1 MRTKHY
7 LAALCIPMAFAACSN
22 EDFVNEVPSL
32 EARGTIDVT
41 LNVKKPTVWTADT
54 RLGINENYKF
64 VWEKDVDMIGAAV
77 ADGTTL
83 GTINT
88 DHKVPSNYAFS
99 ALTSAETSSFNG
111 KSPISQGHYLFYY
124 GYTDILDRGYLDL
137 SVPAQTYKVED
148 TKTAIQ
154 QAVSRM
160 KMIAPIVNL
169 ASGVGLVDAQT
180 YNLNLSFVNLY
191 TLVRVT
197 VNSENFPDGVTPKLE
212 KITLNTKTGSAAG
225 FVKKAHAN
233 LGVIAGSGKA
243 NVVIPGADGMLVEDE
258 MTTAKEEVND
268 LILNAS
274 NAAISTIYDQT
285 GVSAEEKSGPVT
297 LSIDGDLSLSTTE
310 PTVLYLLAPKGT
322 YNGGLTLTVETSEG
336 TYTRNIDKPSSRDLT
351 LEDNIQGIAADLDF
365 SDGSGNVT
373 LPKSFPIA
381 SADDWSHAVDFVN
394 SHSIAYI
401 GEAVEFELN
410 ADVEVSTLPAF
421 PLNII
426 GSKTLT
432 LTNDYVMTEK
442 SAAKFTASNITL
454 GVKAGATLTLD
465 AAVAF
470 GSIMNNGTLNV
481 NADQTI
487 AIANNGTMN
496 VASKSVSLSG
506 GVTNGDDGEEIK
518 GTINIA
524 KDKVLTIETVALN
537 NKVGDINVK
546 GELVVNYASENEGT
560 ITNDGT
566 ISGSAAITNT
576 GTIKN
581 NAEGTISATA
591 AIVNANGIID
601 NFGTLSADVTNDNGK
616 VIIEKDSKSNNSAT
630 ITNGTVDVKDVKTFA
645 TTQSGGTANYQFSGA
660 AVVTTSVNNKGEYA
674 AADAA
679 GVGVT
684 NITLNGSGWSLEGS
698 AGADDTKVIAVPSQM
713 TITGLTL
720 KGATLDIKVALSKDV
735 VVEGT
740 SSISNSTGGSL
751 VIEGNLIVE
760 EGATLAVGEDVSFN
774 AAASGNDKTAEI
786 LGTVNVEAGA
796 AMYFA
801 TANVG
806 SATVASA
813 TLNVKGDTEDIAT
826 AGIFGIKTLISFNNW
841 GTVSSLSGNTA
852 AGQVSLPNNKPSGTF
867 KGNASTISFV

>member
-32 EARGTIDVT
+32 EARGTIDVI

-233 LGVIAGSGKA
+233 LGVIAGAMKA
-243 NVVIPGADGMLVEDE
+243 NVVTPGADGMLVEDE

-285 GVSAEEKSGPVT
+285 GVSAGEKSGPVT

-401 GEAVEFELN
+401 GETVEFELN

-442 SAAKFTASNITL
+442 SAAKFTASNINL
-454 GVKAGATLTLD
+454 GVKTGATLTLD

-546 GELVVNYASENEGT
+546 GELIVNYASENAGT

-566 ISGSAAITNT
+566 ISGSTAITNT

-581 NAEGTISATA
+581 NADGTISATA

-601 NFGTLSADVTNDNGK
+601 NFGTLSANVTNDNGK
-616 VIIEKDSKSNNSAT
+616 VIIEKDSKSNNSAA
-630 ITNGTVDVKDVKTFA
+630 IANGTVDVKDVTTFA
-645 TTQSGGTANYQFSGA
+645 AIQGGATKYTFTT

-684 NITLNGSGWSLEGS
+684 NITLNGSGWSLEAS
-698 AGADDTKVIAVPSQM
+698 AGVDDTKVIAAPSQPA
-713 TITGLTL
+713 ITGLTL
-720 KGATLDIKVALSKDV
+720 KGATLNIQVTLSKDV
-735 VVEGT
+735 VIEGA
-740 SSISNSTGGSL
+740 SSISNSTGGTL
-751 VIEGNLIVE
+751 VIEGNLTVA
-760 EGATLAVGEDVSFN
+760 EGATLTVSENVSFN
-774 AAASGNDKTAEI
+774 EAVAANDKTAQI
-786 LGTVNVEAGA
+786 LGTLNVEAGA

-813 TLNVKGDTEDIAT
+813 ILNVKGDTADIT
-826 AGIFGIKTLISFNNW
+826 TEGIFGIKTLASFNNW
-841 GTVSSLSGNTA
+841 GTVSSLGGNSD

-867 KGNASTISFV
+867 KGNATTINFI

>member
-77 ADGTTL
+77 ADGAAL
-83 GTINT
+83 GDINT
-88 DHKVPSNYAFS
+88 DHKVPYNYAFS

-169 ASGVGLVDAQT
+169 ADGVNFVDAQT

-212 KITLNTKTGSAAG
+212 KITLNTKNGSSVG
-225 FVKKAHAN
+225 FVKNAHAN
-233 LGVIAGSGKA
+233 LAVIAGDSKV
-243 NVVIPGADGMLVEDE
+243 NVVTPGADGMLVEVD
-258 MTTAKEEVND
+258 MTKAKEKVNE

-274 NAAISTIYDQT
+274 NSGLSTIYDQT
-285 GVSAEEKSGPVT
+285 DVDGSDKSGPVT

-336 TYTRNIDKPSSRDLT
+336 TYTRDIEKPSGKDLT
-351 LEDNIQGIAADLDF
+351 LGDDIQGIAAGLDF

-373 LPKSFPIA
+373 LPESFPIA
-381 SADDWSHAVDFVN
+381 SADDWAHAVDFVN
-394 SHSIAYI
+394 SHSVAYI
-401 GEAVEFELN
+401 GETVEFALN
-410 ADVEVSTLPAF
+410 ADIEVSTLPAF
-421 PLNII
+421 PLSIT

-432 LTNDYVMTEK
+432 LADDYVMTEK
-442 SAAKFTASNITL
+442 SAAKFTASGIKL

-470 GSIMNNGTLNV
+470 ESIVNNGILNV

-487 AIANNGTMN
+487 GITNYGTMN
-496 VASKSVSLSG
+496 VASKNVSLSG
-506 GVTNGDDGEEIK
+506 GVTNGDDTEEIK
-518 GTINIA
+518 GIINIA
-524 KDKVLTIETVALN
+524 KDKVLTIETAALN

-546 GELVVNYASENEGT
+546 GELVVNSASANAGT

-581 NAEGTISATA
+581 NAEGTISATN
-591 AIVNANGIID
+591 AIVNADGIID
-601 NFGTLSADVTNDNGK
+601 NFGTLKTAVTNADGK
-616 VIIEKDSKSNNSAT
+616 VIIEKDSKSNSLAT
-630 ITNGTVDVKDVKTFA
+630 ITGGTVDVKDVTTFA
-645 TTQSGGTANYQFSGA
+645 TTQTGA
-660 AVVTTSVNNKGEYA
+660 EKYTFTTAVVTTSVNNKGEYA

-684 NITLNGSGWSLEGS
+684 NITLSGSGWSLADS
-698 AGADDTKVIAVPSQM
+698 AGEDDTKIIAVPSQA

-720 KGATLDIKVALSKDV
+720 KDATLDIEVALGKDV

-740 SSISNSTGGSL
+740 SSISNATGSPL
-751 VIEGNLIVE
+751 VIAGDLTVV
-760 EGATLAVGEDVSFN
+760 EGATLAVGKDVSFN
-774 AAASGNDKTAEI
+774 EAVSANDKTAEI
-786 LGTVNVEAGA
+786 LGTLNVEAGA

-813 TLNVKGDTEDIAT
+813 ILNVKGDTADIA
-826 AGIFGIKTLISFNNW
+826 AEGIFGIKTPASFNNW
-841 GTVSSLSGNTA
+841 GTVSSLGGNTD

-867 KGNASTISFV
+867 KGNASVISFS

>member
-233 LGVIAGSGKA
+233 LGVIAGAMKA
-243 NVVIPGADGMLVEDE
+243 NVVTPGADGMLVEDE

-285 GVSAEEKSGPVT
+285 GVSAGEKSGPVT

-401 GEAVEFELN
+401 GETVEFELN

-442 SAAKFTASNITL
+442 SAAKFTASNINL
-454 GVKAGATLTLD
+454 GVKTGATLTLD
-465 AAVAF
+465 AAVVF

-546 GELVVNYASENEGT
+546 GELIVNYASENAGT

-566 ISGSAAITNT
+566 IFGSTAITNT

-581 NAEGTISATA
+581 NADGTISATA

-601 NFGTLSADVTNDNGK
+601 NFGTLSANVTNDNGK
-616 VIIEKDSKSNNSAT
+616 VIIEKDSKSNNSAA
-630 ITNGTVDVKDVKTFA
+630 IANGTVDVKDVTTFA
-645 TTQSGGTANYQFSGA
+645 AIQGGATKYTFTT

-684 NITLNGSGWSLEGS
+684 NITLNGSGWSLES
-698 AGADDTKVIAVPSQM
+698 AVGDDGTKVIAVPSQA

-751 VIEGNLIVE
+751 VIEGNLTVA
-760 EGATLAVGEDVSFN
+760 EGATLTVGKDVSFN
-774 AAASGNDKTAEI
+774 EAVSGNTQTAEI

-813 TLNVKGDTEDIAT
+813 TLNVKGDTEDITT

-841 GTVSSLSGNTA
+841 GTVSSLGGNSD

-867 KGNASTISFV
+867 KGNATPINFI

>member
-1 MRTKHY
+1 MIK
-7 LAALCIPMAFAACSN
+7 
-22 EDFVNEVPSL
+22 V
-32 EARGTIDVT
+32 
-41 LNVKKPTVWTADT
+41 
-54 RLGINENYKF
+54 GINGFGRIGRF
-64 VWEKDVDMIGAAV
+64 VFRAAMKR
-77 ADGTTL
+77 
-83 GTINT
+83 N
-88 DHKVPSNYAFS
+88 
-99 ALTSAETSSFNG
+99 
-111 KSPISQGHYLFYY
+111 
-124 GYTDILDRGYLDL
+124 DI
-137 SVPAQTYKVED
+137 Q
-148 TKTAIQ
+148 
-154 QAVSRM
+154 
-160 KMIAPIVNL
+160 IV
-169 ASGVGLVDAQT
+169 G
-180 YNLNLSFVNLY
+180 
-191 TLVRVT
+191 
-197 VNSENFPDGVTPKLE
+197 
-212 KITLNTKTGSAAG
+212 I
-225 FVKKAHAN
+225 
-233 LGVIAGSGKA
+233 
-243 NVVIPGADGMLVEDE
+243 
-258 MTTAKEEVND
+258 ND
-268 LILNAS
+268 LC
-274 NAAISTIYDQT
+274 
-285 GVSAEEKSGPVT
+285 P
-297 LSIDGDLSLSTTE
+297 
-310 PTVLYLLAPKGT
+310 
-322 YNGGLTLTVETSEG
+322 
-336 TYTRNIDKPSSRDLT
+336 
-351 LEDNIQGIAADLDF
+351 
-365 SDGSGNVT
+365 
-373 LPKSFPIA
+373 
-381 SADDWSHAVDFVN
+381 
-394 SHSIAYI
+394 
-401 GEAVEFELN
+401 
-410 ADVEVSTLPAF
+410 
-421 PLNII
+421 
-426 GSKTLT
+426 
-432 LTNDYVMTEK
+432 
-442 SAAKFTASNITL
+442 
-454 GVKAGATLTLD
+454 
-465 AAVAF
+465 
-470 GSIMNNGTLNV
+470 
-481 NADQTI
+481 
-487 AIANNGTMN
+487 
-496 VASKSVSLSG
+496 
-506 GVTNGDDGEEIK
+506 
-518 GTINIA
+518 
-524 KDKVLTIETVALN
+524 
-537 NKVGDINVK
+537 
-546 GELVVNYASENEGT
+546 VVNYASENEGT

-813 TLNVKGDTEDIAT
+813 TLNVKGDTEDITT

-867 KGNASTISFV
+867 KGNASIISFV

>member
-1 MRTKHY
+1 
-7 LAALCIPMAFAACSN
+7 MAFAACSN

-77 ADGTTL
+77 ADGAVL
-83 GTINT
+83 GDINT
-88 DHKVPSNYAFS
+88 DHKVPYNYAFS

-169 ASGVGLVDAQT
+169 ADGVNFVDAQT

-212 KITLNTKTGSAAG
+212 KITLNTKTGSSVG
-225 FVKKAHAN
+225 FVKNAHAN
-233 LGVIAGSGKA
+233 LAVIAGNSKA
-243 NVVIPGADGMLVEDE
+243 NVVTPGADGMLVEGD
-258 MTTAKEEVND
+258 MTEAKEKVNE

-274 NAAISTIYDQT
+274 NSGVSTIYDQT
-285 GVSAEEKSGPVT
+285 GVDNSDKSGPVT

-336 TYTRNIDKPSSRDLT
+336 TYTRDIERPSGKDLT
-351 LEDNIQGIAADLDF
+351 LGDDIQGIAAGLDF

-373 LPKSFPIA
+373 LPESFPIA
-381 SADDWSHAVDFVN
+381 SADDWAHAVDFVN
-394 SHSIAYI
+394 SHSVAYI
-401 GEAVEFELN
+401 GETVEFALN
-410 ADVEVSTLPAF
+410 ADIEVSTLPAF
-421 PLNII
+421 PLSII

-432 LTNDYVMTEK
+432 LADDYVMTEK
-442 SAAKFTASNITL
+442 SAAKFTASGIKL

-470 GSIMNNGTLNV
+470 ESIVNNGILNV

-487 AIANNGTMN
+487 GITNYGTMN
-496 VASKSVSLSG
+496 VASKNVSLSG
-506 GVTNGDDGEEIK
+506 GVTNGDDTEEIK
-518 GTINIA
+518 GIINIA
-524 KDKVLTIETVALN
+524 KDKVLTIETAALN

-546 GELVVNYASENEGT
+546 GELVVNSASANAGT

-581 NAEGTISATA
+581 NAEGTISATN
-591 AIVNANGIID
+591 AIVNADGIID
-601 NFGTLSADVTNDNGK
+601 NFGTLKTAVTNADGK
-616 VIIEKDSKSNNSAT
+616 VIIEKDSKSNSLAT
-630 ITNGTVDVKDVKTFA
+630 ITGGTVDVKDVTTFA
-645 TTQSGGTANYQFSGA
+645 TTQTGA
-660 AVVTTSVNNKGEYA
+660 EKYTFTTAVVTTSVNNKGEYA

-684 NITLNGSGWSLEGS
+684 NITLSGSGWSLANS
-698 AGADDTKVIAVPSQM
+698 AGEDDTKIIAVPSQA

-720 KGATLDIKVALSKDV
+720 KDATLDIEVAL
-735 VVEGT
+735 G
-740 SSISNSTGGSL
+740 
-751 VIEGNLIVE
+751 
-760 EGATLAVGEDVSFN
+760 
-774 AAASGNDKTAEI
+774 
-786 LGTVNVEAGA
+786 
-796 AMYFA
+796 
-801 TANVG
+801 
-806 SATVASA
+806 
-813 TLNVKGDTEDIAT
+813 
-826 AGIFGIKTLISFNNW
+826 
-841 GTVSSLSGNTA
+841 
-852 AGQVSLPNNKPSGTF
+852 KP
-867 KGNASTISFV
+867 

>member
-233 LGVIAGSGKA
+233 LDVIAGSGKV
-243 NVVIPGADGMLVEDE
+243 NVVTPGADGLLVEDD
-258 MTTAKEEVND
+258 MTAAKEEVND

-274 NAAISTIYDQT
+274 NTLISTIYDQT
-285 GVSAEEKSGPVT
+285 GVSAEEKNGPVT

-373 LPKSFPIA
+373 LPETFPIA
-381 SADDWSHAVDFVN
+381 SADDWAHAVDFVN
-394 SHSIAYI
+394 SHSVAYI
-401 GEAVEFELN
+401 GETVEFELN
-410 ADVEVSTLPAF
+410 ADIEVSTLPAF
-421 PLNII
+421 PLNIT

-442 SAAKFTASNITL
+442 SAAKFTASNIKL

-465 AAVAF
+465 AAVVF
-470 GSIMNNGTLNV
+470 ESIVNNGTLNV
-481 NADQTI
+481 NADQLI

-546 GELVVNYASENEGT
+546 GELVVNYASENAGT

-566 ISGSAAITNT
+566 ISGSTAITNA

-581 NAEGTISATA
+581 NADGKISATA
-591 AIVNANGIID
+591 AIVNAHIID
-601 NFGTLSADVTNDNGK
+601 NFGTLSTAVTNTTGK
-616 VIIEKDSKSNNSAT
+616 VIIEKNSKSDNSSA
-630 ITNGTVDVKDVKTFA
+630 ITNGTVDVKDVTTFA
-645 TTQSGGTANYQFSGA
+645 VTQAGGEKYTFSS

-684 NITLNGSGWSLEGS
+684 NITLNGNGWSLES
-698 AGADDTKVIAVPSQM
+698 VAGGDDTKIIEVPSQS

-720 KGATLDIKVALSKDV
+720 KGATLDIKVALTKDV

-740 SSISNSTGGSL
+740 SSISNSTGSSL
-751 VIEGNLIVE
+751 EITGNLTVA
-760 EGATLAVGEDVSFN
+760 EGAILTIGKDVSFN
-774 AAASGNDKTAEI
+774 DAAASNDKTAEI

-796 AMYFA
+796 AMYFNK
-801 TANVG
+801 ANVG
-806 SATVASA
+806 SATVETAI
-813 TLNVKGDTEDIAT
+813 LNVKGDTQDIPT
-826 AGIFGIKTLISFNNW
+826 AGKFGVKTLGEFYNW
-841 GTVSSLSGNTA
+841 GTVSSLSGNAA

-867 KGNASTISFV
+867 KGNATTINFV